1 MKASSATEKEI
12 FKASSATEKER
23 IESKASSAT
32 KKESIESRLCYRE
45 KEIIERKLC

>member
-1 MKASSATEKEI
+1 LKASSATEKEI